1 MKTLLSGA
9 DISNENLA
17 QKPGISYLLALVLN
31 QEHPFFFFLIIIIS
45 KYLL

>member
-31 QEHPFFFFLIIIIS
+31 QEHPLFFNYNN
-45 KYLL
+45 K